1 MSGSWTLKAGRPVIT
16 WYCFGCLAP
25 FETQRTIT
33 SLTSKPWGPADTCD
47 LSIRIPKLHIEVSQW
62 GWRRKGR
69 ASRASAGLQL
79 VSLARATEA
88 WRPRFLSA
96 VPQDTGCRVAPAA
109 PPGRRSLHP
118 QCRRLPGVF
127 CAQGVAG
134 SARTRS
140 GVGGRGVSADTVVTE
155 LWPWP

>member
-69 ASRASAGLQL
+69 ASRPSAGLQL
-79 VSLARATEA
+79 VSSARATEA

-96 VPQDTGCRVAPAA
+96 VPQDTGCRVSGPSSPARVTVPAA
-109 PPGRRSLHP
+109 VACLAFSVPREWLVRPGRALGR
-118 QCRRLPGVF
+118 
-127 CAQGVAG
+127 
-134 SARTRS
+134 
-140 GVGGRGVSADTVVTE
+140 GVGGVSADAVVTE